1 MHKALDSLGPKPCE
15 CTTKREVKMERSNH
29 DVTMITKLAMQSEL
43 PYGVETQPTKALAT
57 ADRGNG
63 YTNNEQTSN

>member
-43 PYGVETQPTKALAT
+43 PYGVETQPKPWPPQTEAMAT
-57 ADRGNG
+57 QT
-63 YTNNEQTSN
+63 TNKPAIE